1 MGLADSAHPS
11 EEHPIMNAAAR
22 PMRLSWRWIVVVAV
36 LGAALAAAVTY
47 PRWQVTASEWWSR
60 LRGGTVSGVEEG
72 DHHEDEHEHEHE
84 HDLNSIELTPQARR
98 NIGLQTAQVERQ
110 EFERTITVPGV
121 IVERPGRSS
130 IEVTAPLTGV
140 VEEIR
145 VIPGEAVTPGQ
156 LLFEQR
162 LTHEEL
168 VQAQGEFL
176 RTAEELDVLA
186 QEIARLERIT
196 RDGAV
201 AGKTLLERQYEKQRH
216 EAALRAQ
223 KEALRLHGFSG
234 EQIDEILK
242 TRRLLGRL
250 AVVAPAP
257 HEVSSPTAKTVFQV
271 DELQVEKGQHVNVG
285 ETLTVLS
292 DHALLFI
299 EGDAFEQ
306 DIPQIT
312 HALKEQWPMD
322 AILAQPGERAV
333 VENLEILYLANQID
347 RESRAF
353 HFYLKL
359 KNELLSDR
367 TTDGHRFINWRFK
380 PGQRVEL
387 LVPVERLAYKLVA
400 PAEAVVQDGVE
411 TFVFV
416 PNGDHFERRP
426 VHVESRNQRE
436 VVVADDGSL
445 YAGEEIVV
453 AGAAQLQFALKNQ
466 SGVGADPHAGH
477 SH

>member
-1 MGLADSAHPS
+1 M
-11 EEHPIMNAAAR
+11 IVAA
-22 PMRLSWRWIVVVAV
+22 
-36 LGAALAAAVTY
+36 LGAAVVATVTY
-47 PRWQVTASEWWSR
+47 PRWQATAAEWWGR
-60 LRGGTVSGVEEG
+60 LSGGADSGAED
-72 DHHEDEHEHEHE
+72 DHAHEDEHAHDHE
-84 HDLNSIELTPQARR
+84 HDHDPNSIELTPQARR
-98 NIGLQTAQVERQ
+98 NIGLRTAKVQRQ

-168 VQAQGEFL
+168 VQAQGDFL

-186 QEIARLERIT
+186 QELARLERIT

-201 AGKTLLERQYEKQRH
+201 AGKALLERQYEKQRH

-223 KEALRLHGFSG
+223 KEGLRLHGISE
-234 EQIDEILK
+234 EQVDEILK

-250 AVVAPAP
+250 SVVAPAP
-257 HEVSSPTAKTVFQV
+257 HEVSSPPAKTVYQV

-285 ETLTVLS
+285 ATLAVLS
-292 DHALLFI
+292 DHAMLFI

-306 DIPQIT
+306 DIPHIT
-312 HALKEQWPMD
+312 HALKQQWPLE
-322 AILAQPGERAV
+322 ALLAQPGDGAV
-333 VENLEILYLANQID
+333 LENLEILYLANQID

-387 LVPVERLAYKLVA
+387 LVPVERLADKLVL

-411 TFVFV
+411 TYVFV
-416 PNGDHFERRP
+416 PNGDHFVRRP

-445 YAGEEIVV
+445 YAGEEIAV